1 MSMGEPE
8 LLPELRVRGVC
19 GAAAGRAS
27 VAEAG
32 AALQR
37 LPLHALGF
45 DLASAVVRRAAAMH
59 ADDDRA
65 EVRARLAALLPPGLA
80 LAAVRYELDAD
91 GGVLG
96 GCASAECSRSS
107 SDGRSYSSSNV
118 FGPVTPELLREAARV
133 ARLRPFGGRAGIEL
147 AVDGVG
153 VVRLAVYSRDSGD
166 AGDAA
171 GRCRITHV
179 EDVVGSVV
187 YVDGL
192 ARLRVSSRPR
202 VEHTSRYE
210 AARPRLHDDAA
221 TMPLPWLP
229 ECTLPLLP
237 QGDDNLWRLNNL
249 LLALAYPL
257 YQVARDACFDIE
269 IDEQCPSRNAAHRA
283 FFCERASDPAL
294 DSVNR
299 EFLDVVRATVA
310 GLRDRLTARL
320 M

>member
-1 MSMGEPE
+1 MGEPE
-8 LLPELRVRGVC
+8 LLPELRVRVGK
-19 GAAAGRAS
+19 AGRAS

-37 LPLHALGF
+37 LPLHALGV
-45 DLASAVVRRAAAMH
+45 DLASAVARRAAAMQ
-59 ADDDRA
+59 ADEDRA

-96 GCASAECSRSS
+96 GCASADCSS
-107 SDGRSYSSSNV
+107 SPDAADA

-133 ARLRPFGGRAGIEL
+133 ARLRLLGRADIEL
-147 AVDGVG
+147 AVDGIS
-153 VVRLAVYSRDSGD
+153 VVQLAVYSE
-166 AGDAA
+166 DAA
-171 GRCRITHV
+171 WQCRIMQV

-192 ARLRVSSRPR
+192 ARLRVSSRRR
-202 VEHTSRYE
+202 VEHTENRFE
-210 AARPRLHDDAA
+210 VARPRLHDDAA
-221 TMPLPWLP
+221 TMPLPWMQ
-229 ECTLPLLP
+229 TLRSTHPVHP
-237 QGDDNLWRLNNL
+237 HGDNSQWHLTNL
-249 LLALAYPL
+249 LLALAYPV
-257 YQVARDACFDIE
+257 YQVVREACVDIE
-269 IDEQCPSRNAAHRA
+269 IGDLANWCPRRNAAHHA

-294 DSVNR
+294 DSINR
-299 EFLDVVRATVA
+299 EFLDVVRETVA